1 VVERA
6 VGDDAIPER
15 LKAFIADQIDSV
27 VQLEILLLLHGA
39 PGRGFS
45 AQDVARELR
54 IDPGWAGP
62 QLAELCAR
70 GTLACV
76 GGPPPPPLYR
86 YEPRAPET
94 RETIDLLARMY
105 STHRVTLTALIFS
118 KPPSPVRSFSDA
130 FRLRRD
136 RPDG

>member
-1 VVERA
+1 M
-6 VGDDAIPER
+6 
-15 LKAFIADQIDSV
+15 KAFIADQIDSV

-39 PGRGFS
+39 AGRTFS

-70 GTLACV
+70 GALACTD
-76 GGPPPPPLYR
+76 GPPPSLYR
-86 YEPRAPET
+86 YEPRSSEM

-105 STHRVTLTALIFS
+105 PTYRVTLTTLIFS